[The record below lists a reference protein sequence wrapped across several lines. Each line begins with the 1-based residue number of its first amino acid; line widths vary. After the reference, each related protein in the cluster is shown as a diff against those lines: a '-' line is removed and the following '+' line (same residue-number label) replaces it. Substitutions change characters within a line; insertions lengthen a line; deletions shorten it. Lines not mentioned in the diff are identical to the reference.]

1 MSKEEVQTF
10 FEKFQKDSG
19 KMKQELPEMMASFM
33 AFFQSV
39 MKEGALGVK
48 EKELIALGVGL
59 AERCKPCIY
68 LHVQKCLA
76 AGASREEI
84 LEAAAVV
91 IMMRGGP
98 AFTYI
103 PEVINALDALGQ

>member
-1 MSKEEVQTF
+1 MSKEEVQAF
-10 FEKFQKDSG
+10 FTKFQKDSG